1 MTRPARSSN
10 AAARSASTLPR
21 CDARTPA
28 AQSTVWVA
36 MRSSRPLTETVT
48 PSASMFVTRAL
59 VRERTPREINWR
71 SALTER
77 SGGKVGRTRGSPST
91 SMMAASRGSMWR
103 KSWRRGA
110 VAISPSAPA
119 RLALDEHDGG
129 LARVDVAEVVAQGV
143 VGDLAERAGQFDAGG
158 AAAHD
163 DEVQPGA
170 ARGGI
175 RLALGAL
182 ESEEEAAA
190 DRGGVFDGFEA
201 RRDGFPLV
209 VAEVVVSGSGGNDQG
224 VVGDCAIA
232 QDDAAV
238 GHIEV
243 DGFAEEHFGVA
254 IVLEHDTQGG
264 GNFAGREPAGGHLV
278 EQGLEEVEVAAID
291 QCDRYGRAAEGLGD
305 IQPAES
311 AADDHHAMRW
321 SSVGLHW
328 VLDACGR
335 ECDAFGQARCD
346 SVSCTGIQ
354 PRFCFILPIRTHGAK
369 S

>member
-1 MTRPARSSN
+1 MATGATPGSGLPPWWVKLHRSPMTKISGCPGTLRSGSTMTRPARSSC
-10 AAARSASTLPR
+10 AAGRSASTLPR

-91 SMMAASRGSMWR
+91 SMMAASRGAMWR
-103 KSWRRGA
+103 ESGRRGSL
-110 VAISPSAPA
+110 AI
-119 RLALDEHDGG
+119 
-129 LARVDVAEVVAQGV
+129 
-143 VGDLAERAGQFDAGG
+143 
-158 AAAHD
+158 
-163 DEVQPGA
+163 
-170 ARGGI
+170 
-175 RLALGAL
+175 ALGAL

-238 GHIEV
+238 GHIEI

-291 QCDRYGRAAEGLGD
+291 QSDRYGRAAEGLGD

-335 ECDAFGQARCD
+335 ECDAYGQARCD